1 MGLINLNNYRLLLEE
16 QLESTEFIYA
26 GDVIDSTTS
35 LFSQSIEGHGFSP
48 DLVTEMLT
56 GVYNQSF
63 QDMVDNCSEMI
74 INRRDFKDLYSVIE
88 ELSWTPTILFFSTRE
103 GLNLELEAELVP
115 NLDNFIPPYFS
126 KKYQLR
132 VSSLAPNGTRDL
144 EISAFFSPL
153 IKESATES
161 VFYLVDSP
169 IQSLVWSLQ
178 NMEYQIGIEQHILS
192 LPVYRCNF
200 QALKIRVVDTQR
212 LRDNKINTV
221 IYDH

>member
-1 MGLINLNNYRLLLEE
+1 MEPINLNNFKTLLEG
-16 QLESTEFIYA
+16 QLEQTEFIYA

-63 QDMVDNCSEMI
+63 QDMVDNCSEMT
-74 INRRDFKDLYSVIE
+74 INRRDFKDLYSLIE

-103 GLNLELEAELVP
+103 GLNLELEGELPP
-115 NLDNFIPPYFS
+115 NSGSFIPPYFS
-126 KKYQLR
+126 KRYQLR
-132 VSSLAPNGTRDL
+132 VSSLALNGPRDL

-161 VFYLVDSP
+161 VFYLVDRP

-178 NMEYQIGIEQHILS
+178 NLEYQIEPNQHLIS

-200 QALKIRVVDTQR
+200 QALKIRVVDAQK
-212 LRDNKINTV
+212 LRDNKINRV

>member
-1 MGLINLNNYRLLLEE
+1 MESISLNNFRSLLEE

-35 LFSQSIEGHGFSP
+35 LFSKSIEGHRFSP

-63 QDMVDNCSEMI
+63 QHMADNCSEMVI
-74 INRRDFKDLYSVIE
+74 DRRNFKDLYRVIE
-88 ELSWTPTILFFSTRE
+88 ELSWSPTILFFSTRE
-103 GLNLELEAELVP
+103 GLNLELEGELP
-115 NLDNFIPPYFS
+115 PDSGSFIPPYFS

-132 VSSLAPNGTRDL
+132 VSSLALNGPKDL

-161 VFYLVDSP
+161 VFYLVDRP

-212 LRDNKINTV
+212 LRNNKINTV